1 MNFKRKEFIDF
12 LILLFGA
19 LILYYLLVTN
29 KVILFLNP
37 RMNKYILFTF
47 VVFIALCINQFLN
60 AFSIDSL
67 KWIKGGVIAFF
78 GILILFTYPIYKV
91 HMDNKRVQKE
101 INAEKKYEK
110 DNFNEIYKLKEEN
123 KIKSENYNKD
133 DDSLILNE
141 DNYMSL
147 YQEIMINP
155 DSYKGKKITTEGFI
169 FKEKGFK
176 EGEFVIGR
184 ELMTCCAADTQV
196 VGLLCDYKSLSNFK
210 EGDWVSVEGTI
221 NVIDNKPIIEVKT
234 VLKTD
239 KVGSKYIYSK

>member
-47 VVFIALCINQFLN
+47 IVFIALCINQFLN

-110 DNFNEIYKLKEEN
+110 IKDFPNLANTILHKAYVLYYEKDFLIDEN
-123 KIKSENYNKD
+123 NCHFTKNGI
-133 DDSLILNE
+133 
-141 DNYMSL
+141 
-147 YQEIMINP
+147 
-155 DSYKGKKITTEGFI
+155 
-169 FKEKGFK
+169 
-176 EGEFVIGR
+176 
-184 ELMTCCAADTQV
+184 
-196 VGLLCDYKSLSNFK
+196 
-210 EGDWVSVEGTI
+210 
-221 NVIDNKPIIEVKT
+221 
-234 VLKTD
+234 
-239 KVGSKYIYSK
+239 